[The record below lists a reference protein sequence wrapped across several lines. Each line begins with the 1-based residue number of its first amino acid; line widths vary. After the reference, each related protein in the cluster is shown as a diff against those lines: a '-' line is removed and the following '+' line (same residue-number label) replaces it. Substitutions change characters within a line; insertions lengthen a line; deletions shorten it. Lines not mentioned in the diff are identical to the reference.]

1 MQPRGGGVGER
12 KVMCQLCPER
22 GSCAPGLKG
31 PAKGPGRVLRMT
43 HDVSGSGLAL
53 EAQPHAVLLRVPVK
67 GQEQLPVLAG
77 CSGGPAST
85 QGPHWLS

>member
-1 MQPRGGGVGER
+1 
-12 KVMCQLCPER
+12 
-22 GSCAPGLKG
+22 
-31 PAKGPGRVLRMT
+31 MT